1 VGQDELDMSTVV
13 LVFEGLDTVATVFL
27 NGVAVGKSDNSFVRY
42 VLHVKDFLKVRAIS
56 HF

>member
-1 VGQDELDMSTVV
+1 MSTVV